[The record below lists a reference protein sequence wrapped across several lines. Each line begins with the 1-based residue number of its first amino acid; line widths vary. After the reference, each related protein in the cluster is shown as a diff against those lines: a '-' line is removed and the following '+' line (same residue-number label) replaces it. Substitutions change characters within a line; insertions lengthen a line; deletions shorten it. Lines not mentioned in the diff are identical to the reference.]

1 MTQKNNLKLKNQT
14 NEIFF
19 KHLLKEKQFLIITYK
34 NNDTINKTITK
45 NQICNSLSNI
55 INKKSE
61 KFPLNLIN
69 FNNFETLIKHI
80 NLKKQLIISIIK
92 IKNLFFKNKTQFK
105 KINFNILNLL
115 EIKIILAKKA
125 KSFQI
130 LKEFIKNE
138 MIFSNINT

>member
-69 FNNFETLIKHI
+69 FNSFETLIKHI

-105 KINFNILNLL
+105 KINFNIVNLL